1 MTTVTTLL
9 IAFPVVG
16 ILARSWVAASLPLI
30 SWPLYY
36 LGLNEGWWG
45 YGTGDGWQFVA
56 VGLTVLGVASTA
68 MAVAVGKFLWLM
80 LGARRPI
87 A

>member
-1 MTTVTTLL
+1 MTLL

-16 ILARSWVAASLPLI
+16 ILARSWATVSLPLI
-30 SWPLYY
+30 GWPLYY

-45 YGTGDGWQFVA
+45 LGTGDGWQFVA
-56 VGLTVLGVASTA
+56 VGLTVLGVASTG
-68 MAVAVGKFLWLM
+68 MAVAAGKVFWLM
-80 LGARRPI
+80 LGSRRPI

>member
-9 IAFPVVG
+9 IAFPVLG
-16 ILARSWVAASLPLI
+16 ILLRSWIAVSFPLI
-30 SWPLYY
+30 GWPLYY
-36 LGLNEGWWG
+36 LGLNDGWCG

-56 VGLTVLGVASTA
+56 VGLTVVGVASAA
-68 MAVAVGKFLWLM
+68 MAVAPGKFLSLM
-80 LGARRPI
+80 LRGRRPI